1 MASVQVFI
9 LRSGRSDAYGLPLT
23 PGSVVTVD
31 RDYAVS
37 LVSNGFASWMNPA
50 DAYDGET
57 NLRKPSETYVLFQ
70 SGMPFAIFAGD
81 GGSNGFNF
89 TGTRGVFTLSAA
101 APFAGLGATLLSGCY
116 AYIPAGAGGLAG
128 GLYWCQMTD
137 DTNGEIFAETYTPG
151 SGTPKYITSPTRLP
165 NCTSGRITQTTALIT
180 LASFTMPGGSL
191 GPNGIMRSTKKWLS
205 SSGAST
211 KVVRINVGGQQHFSV
226 HYTTTYNNQ
235 VVTSSRQNLGI
246 ETAQIGNRT
255 STVLGPWDA
264 GPSAAAYSGDR
275 TTIDTRVDQTV
286 DFLGQILANTE
297 SLIIVPMQFAVQYGA

>member
-1 MASVQVFI
+1 MGQYENSLGKDHQVVA
-9 LRSGRSDAYGLPLT
+9 R
-23 PGSVVTVD
+23 VVTEEQRAAQRSQVPPGVILQ
-31 RDYAVS
+31 RDSYTLGQSIAAE
-37 LVSNGFASWMNPA
+37 G
-50 DAYDGET
+50 
-57 NLRKPSETYVLFQ
+57 VLFQ

-101 APFAGLGATLLSGCY
+101 APFAGLGTTVLSGCY

-151 SGTPKYITSPTRLP
+151 SGIPKYITSPTQLP
-165 NCTSGRITQTTALIT
+165 NCTSGRIAQTTALIT

-205 SSGAST
+205 SPTASA
-211 KVVRINVGGQQHFSV
+211 KVARINVGGQQHLGIT
-226 HYTTTYNNQ
+226 HTTTYNNQ
-235 VVTSSRQNLGI
+235 LVTASRQNQGI
-246 ETAQIGNRT
+246 ETAQIGVRT
-255 STVLGPWDA
+255 SSVIGSWDA
-264 GPSAAAYSGDR
+264 GTSAAAYAGDR

-286 DFLGQILANTE
+286 AFLGQISANTE
-297 SLIIVPMQFAVQYGA
+297 SLIIIPMQFAVQYGA